1 MTLPKNFSRKLPS
14 PSPGKRVSEDFKM
27 RMKKQEVKQAVMA
40 LALLLCFLAPL
51 LTASSTLA
59 AKTDTDKY
67 QRAVSSLQAQSELER
82 GDPGFWS
89 YALSTLL
96 IRFVGI
102 FVVLGIL
109 QIIMQISGRIFMSIE
124 RRKKEAKTA

>member
-1 MTLPKNFSRKLPS
+1 MTSPQKYLRKLHS
-14 PSPGKRVSEDFKM
+14 PSPGQRVSEDFKM
-27 RMKKQEVKQAVMA
+27 NIRNREFKQAVMA
-40 LALLLCFLAPL
+40 LALLLCFLAPIL
-51 LTASSTLA
+51 ASSSALA
-59 AKTDTDKY
+59 AKTDSDQY

-96 IRFVGI
+96 IRFIGI
-102 FVVLGIL
+102 FIVLGIL
-109 QIIMQISGRIFMSIE
+109 QIVMQVSGRIFMAIE

>member
-1 MTLPKNFSRKLPS
+1 
-14 PSPGKRVSEDFKM
+14 VSEDFKM
-27 RMKKQEVKQAVMA
+27 SIRNSEFKRVLMA
-40 LALLLCFLAPL
+40 LALLLCFLAPIV
-51 LTASSTLA
+51 ASSNALA
-59 AKTDTDKY
+59 ANTDSDQY
-67 QRAVSSLQAQSELER
+67 QKAVSSLQAQSELQR

-102 FVVLGIL
+102 FIVLGIL
-109 QIIMQISGRIFMSIE
+109 QIIMQISGRIFIAIE